1 MLTTEVFGVCFNSP
15 SPRSPRSPLFLP
27 SRSHPDKMVP
37 LLHPE
42 LAQNLGHYFGG
53 GGRDGDRDGEQ
64 AQKPGKHIAI
74 SPLQPRDFAQA

>member
-1 MLTTEVFGVCFNSP
+1 
-15 SPRSPRSPLFLP
+15 
-27 SRSHPDKMVP
+27 
-37 LLHPE
+37 
-42 LAQNLGHYFGG
+42 LGHYFGG